1 MIILR
6 RRKWADCSTKSF
18 LTFEHKGT
26 RIFLITKGCSKKK
39 MLHPIFLNNGVG
51 LRDESA
57 TFLHNFA
64 CSYLYVICKSLTIC
78 VFAGLTRKLIL
89 CFSNATRCVPTPFIG
104 CSAGSRPARKMRKNT
119 WIVPRR
125 LLNESERFRW
135 AVRTEGISLFSPF
148 SRLPSAKPSGKTR
161 TVIYNILLIY

>member
-1 MIILR
+1 M
-6 RRKWADCSTKSF
+6 
-18 LTFEHKGT
+18 

-64 CSYLYVICKSLTIC
+64 SLYLHVIRKSLTIC

-89 CFSNATRCVPTPFIG
+89 SFSNATRCIPTPFIDRN
-104 CSAGSRPARKMRKNT
+104 AGSVQRKKMRKNT
-119 WIVPRR
+119 RIVPRR
-125 LLNESERFRW
+125 LLNESEPFRW
-135 AVRTEGISLFSPF
+135 AVRTVGISQFFPF
-148 SRLPSAKPSGKTR
+148 SRLPSAKPSGK
-161 TVIYNILLIY
+161 

>member
-1 MIILR
+1 M
-6 RRKWADCSTKSF
+6 
-18 LTFEHKGT
+18 

-39 MLHPIFLNNGVG
+39 MRHPIFLNKGVG

-89 CFSNATRCVPTPFIG
+89 CFSNATRCVPTLFIDRN
-104 CSAGSRPARKMRKNT
+104 AGSAQRKKCTKIPGLFHGDCSTKVNVFVEQSGLRESPYFPPFPA
-119 WIVPRR
+119 
-125 LLNESERFRW
+125 
-135 AVRTEGISLFSPF
+135 SLQRS
-148 SRLPSAKPSGKTR
+148 LPAKQEQLFIT
-161 TVIYNILLIY
+161 YY

>member
-1 MIILR
+1 
-6 RRKWADCSTKSF
+6 TKRF

-89 CFSNATRCVPTPFIG
+89 CFSNATRCVPTLFIDRN
-104 CSAGSRPARKMRKNT
+104 AGSAQRKKCTKIPGLFHGDCSTKVNVFVEQSGLRESPYFPPFPA
-119 WIVPRR
+119 
-125 LLNESERFRW
+125 
-135 AVRTEGISLFSPF
+135 SLQRS
-148 SRLPSAKPSGKTR
+148 LPAKQEQLFIT
-161 TVIYNILLIY
+161 YY

>member
-1 MIILR
+1 M
-6 RRKWADCSTKSF
+6 
-18 LTFEHKGT
+18 

-39 MLHPIFLNNGVG
+39 MRHPIFLNKGVG

-89 CFSNATRCVPTPFIG
+89 CFSNATRCVPTLFIDRN
-104 CSAGSRPARKMRKNT
+104 AGSAQRKKCTKIPGLFHGDCSTKVNLF
-119 WIVPRR
+119 VKQ
-125 LLNESERFRW
+125 SAHFS
-135 AVRTEGISLFSPF
+135 SLKIITLS
-148 SRLPSAKPSGKTR
+148 SS
-161 TVIYNILLIY
+161 

>member
-1 MIILR
+1 MISKYVINNSFFSVGKTSLKGGGKR
-6 RRKWADCSTKSF
+6 GKIGVIPSVRTAQRKTF

-57 TFLHNFA
+57 TFLHNF
-64 CSYLYVICKSLTIC
+64 SSLYLQIIRKWLTIC
-78 VFAGLTRKLIL
+78 VFAGLTRNLIL
-89 CFSNATRCVPTPFIG
+89 SSSNATRCVPTPLIR

-119 WIVPRR
+119 PIVPRR
-125 LLNESERFRW
+125 LLNESEAFC
-135 AVRTEGISLFSPF
+135 
-148 SRLPSAKPSGKTR
+148 
-161 TVIYNILLIY
+161 

>member
-1 MIILR
+1 M
-6 RRKWADCSTKSF
+6 
-18 LTFEHKGT
+18 

-39 MLHPIFLNNGVG
+39 MRHPIFLNKGIG

-57 TFLHNFA
+57 TFLHNFS

-78 VFAGLTRKLIL
+78 VFAGFTRNLIL
-89 CFSNATRCVPTPFIG
+89 FFSNATRCVPTPFIDRN
-104 CSAGSRPARKMRKNT
+104 AGSAQRKKMRKNT

-135 AVRTEGISLFSPF
+135 AVRTEGITLFFPPF
-148 SRLPSAKPSGKTR
+148 SASLQRSIPAKQEQLFIT
-161 TVIYNILLIY
+161 YY

>member
-6 RRKWADCSTKSF
+6 RRKWADCSTKRF

-57 TFLHNFA
+57 TFLHNF
-64 CSYLYVICKSLTIC
+64 SSLYLHIIRKWLTIC
-78 VFAGLTRKLIL
+78 VFAGLTRNLIL
-89 CFSNATRCVPTPFIG
+89 ALSNATRCVPTRLTG
-104 CSAGSRPARKMRKNT
+104 WDAGSSPAGHEGQKYPLLFHGDCSTKVNVFVEQSEKGEPPIFSTRNPHWFRKIIPSKQ
-119 WIVPRR
+119 
-125 LLNESERFRW
+125 EQ
-135 AVRTEGISLFSPF
+135 LFI
-148 SRLPSAKPSGKTR
+148 T
-161 TVIYNILLIY
+161 YY